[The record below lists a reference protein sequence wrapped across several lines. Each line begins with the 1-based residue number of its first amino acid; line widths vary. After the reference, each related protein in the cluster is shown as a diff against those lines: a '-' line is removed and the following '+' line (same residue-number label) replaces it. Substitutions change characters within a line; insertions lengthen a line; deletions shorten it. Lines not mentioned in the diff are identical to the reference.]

1 MGSRRLRQAQPP
13 CLSSLLRVASTSSAT
28 RMVHE
33 IKWLSLSKS
42 RSSNGNISVAELV
55 EAAGV
60 PVISEDRE
68 AAPSAIFCTLWHSC
82 EGCHQGKCNRVL
94 CHLFPTMPSTRR
106 QIQFQAQIP
115 HTYGVVHLR
124 FHKPTSYSIV
134 RCWAW
139 GK

>member
-1 MGSRRLRQAQPP
+1 SA
-13 CLSSLLRVASTSSAT
+13 ASTSSAT
-28 RMVHE
+28 VLE
-33 IKWLSLSKS
+33 FSASGGFDKLSHKNGS
-42 RSSNGNISVAELV
+42 RNQVAELV

-68 AAPSAIFCTLWHSC
+68 ATPFAISCTLWHSC

-124 FHKPTSYSIV
+124 FHKPPSYSIV